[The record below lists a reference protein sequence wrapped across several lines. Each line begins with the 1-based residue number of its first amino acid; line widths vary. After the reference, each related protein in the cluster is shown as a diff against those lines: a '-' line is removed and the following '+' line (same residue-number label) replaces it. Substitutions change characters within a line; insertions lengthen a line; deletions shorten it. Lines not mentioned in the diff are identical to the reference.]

1 LSLITNFVLKWKMLL
16 ARVKRKPKDH
26 TVLPAV

>member
-1 LSLITNFVLKWKMLL
+1 MLL

-26 TVLPAV
+26 TILPAV